1 MERSVQN
8 TLRVLRHLERDN
20 PDLVEIRLD
29 LMKTT
34 SSISKIRD
42 VTYRPII
49 ATNRRRDEGG
59 SFLGT
64 EEARVGMLLRA
75 ARDGFDY
82 VDVELKTKNATKLV
96 RRLEHEGAKAIVSYH
111 NGKTTPRL
119 SALESILERERSAGA
134 DVCKIVTTAKSHAD
148 SLRCLSFVNK
158 HARRTK
164 LVCFAMGKLGIP
176 SRVLSPIFGAYFTF
190 ASLGAGR
197 ETAVGQITVNSL
209 RTVYKEFGMT

>member
-1 MERSVQN
+1 MERSVQS

-20 PDLVEIRLD
+20 PDLFEIRFD

-42 VTYRPII
+42 ITCRPII

-64 EEARVGMLLRA
+64 EEDRIGMLLRA

-82 VDVELKTKNATKLV
+82 VDVEMKTKNATKLV
-96 RRLEHEGAKAIVSYH
+96 RRLKQEGARAIVSYH

-119 SALESILERERSAGA
+119 SALESILERERKAGA
-134 DVCKIVTTAKSHAD
+134 DICKIVTTAKSHAD

-158 HARRTK
+158 HTRRTK

-197 ETAVGQITVNSL
+197 ETAAGQIPVKSL
-209 RTVYKEFGMT
+209 RTVYKEFGIA

>member
-1 MERSVQN
+1 MERSVQR
-8 TLRVLRHLERDN
+8 TVTVLRHLERQD
-20 PDLVEIRLD
+20 PDLFEIRLD
-29 LMKTT
+29 LMKTA

-42 VTYRPII
+42 TTYRPII
-49 ATNRRRDEGG
+49 ATNRHRDADG

-64 EEARVGMLLRA
+64 EEARIGMLLRA

-82 VDVELKTKNATKLV
+82 VDVEVNTKNAPKLV
-96 RRLEHEGAKAIVSYH
+96 RRLQQEGAKAIVSYH
-111 NGKTTPRL
+111 NGKTTPRI
-119 SALESILERERSAGA
+119 SALESILERERNAGA

-164 LVCFAMGKLGIP
+164 LVCFAMGKFGIP

-190 ASLGAGR
+190 ASQGAGR
-197 ETAVGQITVNSL
+197 ETAAGQIPVKSL
-209 RTVYKEFGMT
+209 RTLYKEFGVA